1 MIDNTVLSL
10 CLSTLVVS
18 CYLKIIN
25 EKEVKDQAKTW
36 KTYIQ
41 DVKANSA
48 LDVQALYAK
57 GIVHMWNKET
67 FVYNH

>member
-1 MIDNTVLSL
+1 M
-10 CLSTLVVS
+10 VS

-48 LDVQALYAK
+48 LDVQ